1 MLISTKILR
10 KHSSKTT
17 VVRDWRV
24 VQVPEEDAAV
34 TSISTL
40 FKRLCDHVYD
50 PMEPFQPTQT
60 DKEAPVRAE
69 IGSSQKGSDFQS
81 IPLSV
86 MLGDAVNLFGLYIKL
101 YILVEE
107 EENMD
112 ASAVPLEKNAL
123 EVCFC
128 CFLYSETCI
137 HLERLSLGGLNFMC
151 CVCTCRY

>member
-1 MLISTKILR
+1 
-10 KHSSKTT
+10 
-17 VVRDWRV
+17 
-24 VQVPEEDAAV
+24 
-34 TSISTL
+34 
-40 FKRLCDHVYD
+40 
-50 PMEPFQPTQT
+50 MELFQPTQT

-123 EVCFC
+123 EVF
-128 CFLYSETCI
+128 FFFFVFRNMHSSRKVI
-137 HLERLSLGGLNFMC
+137 FGGTELHVL
-151 CVCTCRY
+151 CVYM